1 MSFAVKV
8 PSPGESITEVEIAQW
23 LKSDGEFVEKDA
35 ELCEIESE
43 KVTLTVYAEVSGTL
57 NIKVP
62 EGETIAVD
70 SIIAEISENG
80 AEAPDRE
87 SATAASAA
95 ATVAKEAAPEN
106 QPDAAAPEGDPLPI
120 IVPTPGESIT
130 EVEIAEWHKVSG
142 DAVQKDDPLC
152 DIESEKVTLT
162 IYAET
167 SGHLT
172 IETEAG
178 ETVTV
183 GDSIGFITPGSVAD
197 ANPSSEKTLVIAP
210 KTPDLSTETKA
221 AAQPAKASEPAATAK
236 LSPST
241 TAQLDPDRKQRRER
255 MSQLRRKL
263 SERLVAVK
271 NETAMLT
278 TFNEVDMARI
288 KAIRSQYKDSFKKA
302 FDVNLGFMS
311 FFTRAVTIALN
322 DYPAVNGQ
330 IDGDELLYH
339 DYADVGIAVSTPK
352 GLMVPILRNAEKMT
366 FAEIEKDIIRLA
378 TKARDGKLTIDE
390 MTGGTFTITNGGIFG
405 SMLST
410 PIINPPQCA
419 ILGMHNI
426 VDRPVVVDG
435 KVEIRPIMF
444 IALSYDHRL
453 IDGRESVGFLV
464 RVKELLEA
472 PEKMLLGLPPVQ
484 K

>member
-1 MSFAVKV
+1 M
-8 PSPGESITEVEIAQW
+8 
-23 LKSDGEFVEKDA
+23 
-35 ELCEIESE
+35 
-43 KVTLTVYAEVSGTL
+43 
-57 NIKVP
+57 
-62 EGETIAVD
+62 
-70 SIIAEISENG
+70 
-80 AEAPDRE
+80 
-87 SATAASAA
+87 
-95 ATVAKEAAPEN
+95 
-106 QPDAAAPEGDPLPI
+106 
-120 IVPTPGESIT
+120 PTPGESIT

-278 TFNEVDMARI
+278 TFNEVDMTAVLDLRTQYMQRFESTHGVRI
-288 KAIRSQYKDSFKKA
+288 
-302 FDVNLGFMS
+302 GFMS
-311 FFTRAVTIALN
+311 FFVKASVEALQR
-322 DYPAVNGQ
+322 YPVVNASV
-330 IDGDELLYH
+330 DEKDIIYH
-339 DYADVGIAVSTPK
+339 GYYDIGIAVSSPR
-352 GLMVPILRNAEKMT
+352 GLVVPILRNCDQLSM
-366 FAEIEKDIIRLA
+366 AEIERGIGDFGNRAAEGTLSFE
-378 TKARDGKLTIDE
+378 DL
-390 MTGGTFTITNGGIFG
+390 TGGTFSITNGGIFG
-405 SMLST
+405 SLMST
-410 PIINPPQCA
+410 PILNPPQSA
-419 ILGMHNI
+419 ILGMHKI
-426 VDRPVVVDG
+426 QQRPVAVDG
-435 KVEIRPIMF
+435 QVLIRPMMYL
-444 IALSYDHRL
+444 ALSYDHRI
-453 IDGRESVGFLV
+453 IDGREAVQFLV
-464 RVKELLEA
+464 TIKETLEDPARLL
-472 PEKMLLGLPPVQ
+472 LRI
-484 K
+484 